1 LRLVL
6 ELLPWSSH
14 PSFGATCRHWRS
26 VVTPFFP
33 AWLTPLLLSATDDG
47 STNLR
52 FYSPYYHKNF
62 EVSTTLEAPGVNFC
76 CATGR
81 HMTLCQRR
89 MTLEADLVTGD
100 VYELPPIRY

>member
-1 LRLVL
+1 
-6 ELLPWSSH
+6 
-14 PSFGATCRHWRS
+14 
-26 VVTPFFP
+26 VTPFFP

-81 HMTLCQRR
+81 HMTLFQRR